1 MPKKKAYKIKGKSS
15 TVAEPNVAYEKRKVH
30 IFKSFEEQEQYEL
43 TEMAELSSSEILEQ
57 LRRFIN
63 IAYGMH
69 GYNPDNLPKKHSIKI
84 ISK

>member
-1 MPKKKAYKIKGKSS
+1 MPKKKAYKTKEKPT
-15 TVAEPNVAYEKRKVH
+15 TVAEPNVAYGKRKVH

-43 TEMAELSSSEILEQ
+43 TEMAALSSSEILEQ

>member
-1 MPKKKAYKIKGKSS
+1 MPKKKIYKTKEKPS
-15 TVAEPNVAYEKRKVH
+15 TVAEPVIDYKKRKIH

-43 TEMAELSSSEILEQ
+43 IEMAALSSLEILEQ
-57 LRRFIN
+57 LRSFIN